1 MKLPEGV
8 IKSLEIIGMGTVE
21 FFSEITISPNFT
33 AECTE
38 NAEALKKPSED
49 CNALKLCALDDLRS
63 DKSQGF

>member
-21 FFSEITISPNFT
+21 FFSEITISSNFT

-38 NAEALKKPSED
+38 NAEALKKTIRG
-49 CNALKLCALDDLRS
+49 LQRS
-63 DKSQGF
+63 